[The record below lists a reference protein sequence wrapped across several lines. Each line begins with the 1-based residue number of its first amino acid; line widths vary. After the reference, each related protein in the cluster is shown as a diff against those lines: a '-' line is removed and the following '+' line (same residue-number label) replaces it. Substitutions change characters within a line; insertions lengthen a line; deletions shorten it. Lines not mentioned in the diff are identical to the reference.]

1 MPSHDFDDNDS
12 SMTGRRSVKS
22 IQSIHHD
29 VNSRIETER
38 SRCRFEV
45 VVDGLRDTDA
55 VDPGFL

>member
-1 MPSHDFDDNDS
+1 
-12 SMTGRRSVKS
+12 MTGRRSVKS
-22 IQSIHHD
+22 IQSVHHD

-45 VVDGLRDTDA
+45 VVDGLRDTNA